1 MELTRHYAKT
11 CDLPDFSDPEL
22 AALMPEIAPAAGRVP
37 PHRKYWEFASA
48 ALFFRDAGV
57 LREDAKILDLGAGH
71 EELLYWLAKYTG
83 RVYALD
89 IYGRGEFAGLEADGA
104 FVENPAAFAPYPYP
118 EDRLEVVDADA
129 RSLPFEDE
137 SMDAVVS
144 CSSVEHM
151 GDLRELN
158 TVMSEVRRVLRPGG
172 VAYIATEVFLKW
184 SPLNARPVG
193 VVARALTGGRR
204 APGATLN
211 KRAIDVLTPGEIRRH
226 LVRGTG
232 LELMQPLRIEVSEE
246 ARRHPV
252 RVLGPET
259 VVEHDGKPHIVVAVP
274 GGAFTSIGL
283 PLRRT

>member
-1 MELTRHYAKT
+1 MELSRHYAKT
-11 CDLPDFSDPEL
+11 CDLPDFSDPEI
-22 AALMPEIAPAAGRVP
+22 AALIPEIVPVAATVP
-37 PHRKYWEFASA
+37 SHRKYWEFATA

-57 LREDAKILDLGAGH
+57 LREDAKILDVGAGH
-71 EELLYWLAKYTG
+71 EELLYWLAQRTG

-89 IYGRGEFAGLEADGA
+89 IYGRGDFAGREAEGA

-118 EDRLEVVDADA
+118 EERLEVVDADA

-137 SMDAVVS
+137 SIDAVVS

-151 GDLRELN
+151 GDLRELH
-158 TVMSEVRRVLRPGG
+158 TVMSEIRRVLRPGG

-184 SPLNARPVG
+184 SPLNSRAVG
-193 VVARALTGGRR
+193 VLARTVSGGRR
-204 APGATLN
+204 APGATWH
-211 KRAIDVLTPGEIRRH
+211 KRPIDVLTPGEIRRH

-232 LELMQPLRIEVSEE
+232 LELMQTLRIDVSEE

-252 RVLGPET
+252 RILGPDD
-259 VVEHDGKPHIVVAVP
+259 VVSHDGMPHIVVAVP
-274 GGAFTSIGL
+274 GGSFTSVGL

>member
-1 MELTRHYAKT
+1 MELSRHYAKT
-11 CDLPDFSDPEL
+11 CDLPDFSDPEM
-22 AALMPEIAPAAGRVP
+22 AATITDIVPVASEVP

-57 LREDAKILDLGAGH
+57 LREDAKILDVGAGH
-71 EELLYWLAKYTG
+71 EELLYWLARHAG

-89 IYGRGEFAGLEADGA
+89 IYGRGEFAGLEADRA

-137 SMDAVVS
+137 SIDAVVS

-151 GDLRELN
+151 GDLRDLN

-193 VVARALTGGRR
+193 VLAKALSGGRR
-204 APGATLN
+204 APGATRR

-252 RVLGPET
+252 RVLG
-259 VVEHDGKPHIVVAVP
+259 VDKVEAHDGRPHIVVAVP
-274 GGAFTSIGL
+274 GGSFTSIGL